1 MSRRT
6 FSFWAPEGKG
16 GAGASVV
23 GAIGRLCG
31 ALLPLLMVLGLW
43 LAPVSSVRADPGRA
57 VGWALETA
65 SQELLVGKISLRFD
79 PVLADDAYEL
89 MDDLPSWWSEIEQSL
104 AHDLDDSLTIHF
116 VTHAGRVAQATGMPE
131 WVKGVANPP
140 RGEIAI
146 SLHAPDGSVSD
157 FATTLRHE
165 LVHVALYRAAGNRPL
180 PRWFHEGVAES
191 LTEEI
196 SLARSESL
204 AQAVFGPGVPTLER
218 FDAAFNGDRQRVEVA
233 YAAAR
238 DFVTFLRYYDDEG
251 HMFRR
256 LFSELRNDHGFEAS
270 FIRSY
275 DLSLGELD
283 QQWRSGLL
291 GRFMWYPLMASGTL
305 PFLLFAPIGTVAWFR
320 RRREFK
326 KGLARMAAEE
336 ELERR
341 ARLEALERAGLGQ
354 RPGLGG

>member
-1 MSRRT
+1 MRPPEPSPAFTVTRNHGART
-6 FSFWAPEGKG
+6 QRGVLRWFFA
-16 GAGASVV
+16 
-23 GAIGRLCG
+23 C
-31 ALLPLLMVLGLW
+31 LLMLGLW
-43 LAPVSSVRADPGRA
+43 LGPAASAQADPGRP

-65 SQELLVGKISLRFD
+65 SQELFVGKVSLRYD
-79 PVLADDAYEL
+79 PSLADEAYDL
-89 MDDLPSWWSEIEQSL
+89 MEDIPQWWSDIEQSL

-157 FATTLRHE
+157 FANTLRHE
-165 LVHVALYRAAGNRPL
+165 LVHVALYRAAGDRDL

-204 AQAVFGPGVPTLER
+204 AQAVFGPGVPTLDD
-218 FDAAFNGDRQRVEVA
+218 FDAAFTADQRRVEVA

-238 DFVTFLRYYDDEG
+238 DFVTFLRYYDEEG
-251 HMFRR
+251 HKFRR
-256 LFSELRNDHGFEAS
+256 LFSELRNEHGFEAS
-270 FIRSY
+270 FIRAY

-283 QQWRSGLL
+283 EEWRAGLL

-305 PFLLFAPIGTVAWFR
+305 PFLMFAPIGAVAWIR
-320 RRREFK
+320 KRREFR
-326 KGLARMAAEE
+326 KGLERLAAQEE
-336 ELERR
+336 SERR
-341 ARLEALERAGLGQ
+341 AQLEALARAGLGQ
-354 RPGLGG
+354 GPSFLN